1 MMAEHEYL
9 VGEERD
15 VYMEDFSSLVLATVH
30 GVVDLADR
38 YNIDRDNAMEHFA
51 TLFKAMQEVST
62 FQNFGNEECAD
73 MRGSDV
79 E

>member
-1 MMAEHEYL
+1 MAEHEYL

-15 VYMEDFSSLVLATVH
+15 VYMEDFSSLVLATVR

-38 YNIDRDNAMEHFA
+38 YNVDRDNAMEHFA

-62 FQNFGNEECAD
+62 FQNSAT
-73 MRGSDV
+73 RSV
-79 E
+79 LT